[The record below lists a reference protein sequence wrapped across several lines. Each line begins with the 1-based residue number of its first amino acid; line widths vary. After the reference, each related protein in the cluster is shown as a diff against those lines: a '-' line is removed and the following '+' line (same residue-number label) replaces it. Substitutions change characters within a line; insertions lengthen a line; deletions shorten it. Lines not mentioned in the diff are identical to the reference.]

1 MVFFLKDK
9 MLLNYEKNL
18 LEFYEKYLGILSSFS
33 SLKSA
38 SGENETDEQIKTI
51 SDLRYTAIKCLCEI
65 INHLSHF
72 NYIDKVVSFTIKKI
86 TNFHEKV

>member
-1 MVFFLKDK
+1 

-33 SLKSA
+33 RLKSV
-38 SGENETDEQIKTI
+38 SVDNEKENQEQIKTI

-72 NYIDKVVSFTIKKI
+72 NYIDKVVGYTIKKI